1 MPILRGTVTL
11 LVVAL
16 AAPRGLGAPAG
27 ATASYQ
33 GRIRLPIDLA
43 TGDGIELR
51 QGRYD
56 LEVRLERGHYALIFS
71 TGQAVRAIVNGQ
83 ISGGD
88 DPESAPLAAPLTGV
102 LFLRS
107 TADPLPTEEER
118 HNSKT
123 GRPQYEEQARDWKTT
138 LRVYGASRPEAREVR
153 FLFQER
159 QPRGRWSRV
168 RFTLY
173 RKAGGR

>member
-1 MPILRGTVTL
+1 MPILRGTGAVGVAL
-11 LVVAL
+11 LV
-16 AAPRGLGAPAG
+16 
-27 ATASYQ
+27 
-33 GRIRLPIDLA
+33 
-43 TGDGIELR
+43 
-51 QGRYD
+51 
-56 LEVRLERGHYALIFS
+56 
-71 TGQAVRAIVNGQ
+71 
-83 ISGGD
+83 
-88 DPESAPLAAPLTGV
+88 APLTAPLTGV

-138 LRVYGASRPEAREVR
+138 LRVYGAARPEAREVR

-168 RFTLY
+168 RFTLF
-173 RKAGGR
+173 RKA